1 MNIKSSNGVVAIAV
15 FFFYII
21 TAFFL
26 FMLFYCLDEKIRAK
40 VALNSKIITIFAI
53 SYVIIGEYNYGK
65 R

>member
-40 VALNSKIITIFAI
+40 VA
-53 SYVIIGEYNYGK
+53 
-65 R
+65 